1 MRFWSAALGYKTK
14 SAPEDDW
21 VILVLENGGGAHL
34 ALGTSETP
42 VQLHP
47 RIHLDLHAE
56 DQEAEIERL
65 LELGA
70 ERVAWDLYPPG
81 EEVDFVVLADPEGT
95 VSASLTPTAVSSRVT
110 GHRPGHQGRRRR
122 PVL

>member
-1 MRFWSAALGYKTK
+1 MLTIGTIVMGVQDLPRAMRFWSAALGYKTK

-21 VILVLENGGGAHL
+21 VILVPENGGGAHL

-47 RIHLDLHAE
+47 RIHLDLYAE

-81 EEVDFVVLADPEGT
+81 EEVDFVVLADPEGNRFCGIDT
-95 VSASLTPTAVSSRVT
+95 NC
-110 GHRPGHQGRRRR
+110 G
-122 PVL
+122 